1 VNRRLLALY
10 PRDWR
15 ERYGP
20 EVASLADELISAGET
35 TRLRAALDLIGGAAF
50 ERWRALTSRS
60 VLVSA
65 AVAMAA
71 VGGVALA
78 ESYMPARLYPDTHP
92 AAGLLLLAAA
102 VGWLMIEVAEFRRG
116 RHSQYW
122 RDRTARTGERG
133 FWLAVGTC
141 AVAGSVLHR
150 LAPLVVPAAAIRPG
164 AVAFAA
170 GTMTLV
176 AGIGLRRWSF
186 TALRGR
192 YLTFAIVVSPD
203 QPVVATGPYRL
214 LRHPG
219 HAGILLICIG
229 AGLASANWASLAVEA
244 LPPLALII
252 WRVRAEEKALLA
264 TLGDRYRCY
273 ASDRRRLVPL
283 VW

>member
-1 VNRRLLALY
+1 MNRGLLALY
-10 PRDWR
+10 PREWR

-35 TRLRAALDLIGGAAF
+35 TRLRAALGLIGGAAL
-50 ERWRALTSRS
+50 ERSRVLTSRS
-60 VLVSA
+60 VLVPA

-71 VGGVALA
+71 VGAVALA
-78 ESYMPARLYPDTHP
+78 ESHMPARLYPDTHP
-92 AAGLLLLAAA
+92 AAGLLLLVAA
-102 VGWLMIEVAEFRRG
+102 VGWLTMEAAEFRRG
-116 RHSQYW
+116 RQSQHW
-122 RDRTARTGERG
+122 RDRAARTGEHG
-133 FWLAVGTC
+133 FWLAVGAC
-141 AVAGSVLHR
+141 VVAGTVLHR

-164 AVAFAA
+164 AVAFSA
-170 GTMTLV
+170 GMMTLL

-203 QPVVATGPYRL
+203 QPVIATGPYRL

-244 LPPLALII
+244 LPALALVI
-252 WRVRAEEKALLA
+252 WRIRAEEKALLT
-264 TLGDRYRCY
+264 TLGDRYRRY
-273 ASDRRRLVPL
+273 ASDRRRLIPL